1 MNHHL
6 LPLLLTAYG
15 FLTAATTAYGQTV
28 SAEAAPS
35 PAVAD
40 YFFQQKDCV
49 QEKLHLTLDRPYYAP
64 GDTVWLRGTLVAADN
79 LSYMIR
85 TNYIYVELIDPM
97 GDVRLRRKI
106 RREGLCFQHCLP
118 LDSTLTSGRYLLRGY
133 TSWMRNFGSETFFN
147 GAVWIVDPT
156 EEADED
162 APEEAAE
169 TATPDFDVSF
179 LPEGGSRVAGR
190 SQKIAFKAL
199 GDDGLPAAVTGEVY
213 TRQGHRRAATFRS
226 RHDGMGWFTLAS
238 ADNQPDVALE
248 ATVTWQGVTDAAGM
262 PLTRTFALPDATG
275 RWALQV
281 EQVEDSVHYRVLS
294 ADTDG
299 EVGEG
304 LFVVLHSGADLKAVQ
319 PVGRGGEG
327 TLSLGDCRVGV
338 SQLVLCTA
346 EGVGLSR
353 RLLFRQ
359 APELRRP
366 QIDCRITA
374 PDAARQAAEM
384 TLRLTSAD
392 GRPLRGDFAVS
403 LLDGAFVDTTLV
415 HPEGDLTSDL
425 LLTSDLRGEVYD
437 SRYYTNPDVPRAER
451 AEALECLLL
460 THGWS
465 RFATDTLRRAADL
478 QLPHPLESNEW
489 ISGYVNRFFNRKD
502 RRNMERVAISVVDTM
517 GGSWGTAM
525 LDSAGRF
532 FVGNLDYPDRMP
544 LMVRLLSYS
553 ANPHYHFDR
562 PTFPD
567 LSLPDLASTQRR
579 YTPTSA
585 SADSLYRAWLHSLE
599 SRTTRLLGDV
609 VVTDRRPGKGK
620 VKYQQ
625 TFDAAELSQTIDLY
639 DFPLAI
645 DAVNELIRT
654 HPALK
659 YAEGFNDLDT
669 LNTYIDT
676 HAMPNY
682 IPTPAPM
689 LQSSSPHER
698 TPRIILRN
706 VKNQRLYKDKTF
718 EALEYLYSEDI
729 QSIELLC
736 RDTNYITITF
746 KPNTYITSNRPNR
759 RAVTFYTF
767 GYTEPQYFYHP
778 RYLTRA
784 DRDYPKPDLRR
795 TLSWF
800 PSIQTDPQGGLEV
813 RFYTSDHPTQS
824 YLLQVEGVTFS
835 GEAVSIRQRI
845 AP

>member
-1 MNHHL
+1 MGMG
-6 LPLLLTAYG
+6 A
-15 FLTAATTAYGQTV
+15 AYGQV
-28 SAEAAPS
+28 STSVAE
-35 PAVAD
+35 

-49 QEKLHLTLDRPYYAP
+49 QEKLHLTTDRPYYAP

-97 GDVRLRRKI
+97 GDIRMRRKI

-133 TSWMRNFGSETFFN
+133 TSWMRNFDSETFYD
-147 GAVWIVDPT
+147 GAVWVVAPT
-156 EEADED
+156 EEADEEVPD
-162 APEEAAE
+162 EA
-169 TATPDFDVSF
+169 TGVVTPDFDVSF
-179 LPEGGSRVAGR
+179 LPEGGSRVAGCR
-190 SQKIAFKAL
+190 QKIAFKAV
-199 GDDGLPAAVTGEVY
+199 GDDGLPAEVIGEVHS
-213 TRQGHRRAATFRS
+213 REDRRRVATLRS
-226 RHDGMGWFTLAS
+226 QHDGMGWFTLE
-238 ADNQPDVALE
+238 ADVNRADVALE
-248 ATVTWQGVTDAAGM
+248 ATVTWQGMTDAAGM
-262 PLTRTFALPDATG
+262 PMTRTFALPDATG
-275 RWALQV
+275 QWALQV

-294 ADTDG
+294 AATASG
-299 EVGEG
+299 VGNGANREVAAE
-304 LFVVLHSGADLKAVQ
+304 LYVVLHSGADLKAVQ
-319 PVGRGGEG
+319 PVGPRGEG
-327 TLSLGDCRVGV
+327 TLSLADCRVGV
-338 SQLVLCTA
+338 SQLVLCTS
-346 EGVGLSR
+346 EGIGLSR

-359 APELRRP
+359 APEQRRA
-366 QIDCRITA
+366 QVDCRITA
-374 PDAARQAAEM
+374 PEAARQPAEM
-384 TLRLTSAD
+384 TLRLTTAQ
-392 GRPLRGDFAVS
+392 GRPLRGDFALS
-403 LLDGAFVDTTLV
+403 LMDGAFIDTTLM

-425 LLTSDLRGEVYD
+425 LLTSDLRGEIYD

-451 AEALECLLL
+451 AEALECVLL

-465 RFATDTLRRAADL
+465 RFATDTLRSTEGLRL
-478 QLPHPLESNEW
+478 KHPLESNEW

-502 RRNMERVAISVVDTM
+502 RRDLERVAISVVDTM

-525 LDSAGRF
+525 LDSAGHF

-567 LSLPDLASTQRR
+567 LKLQDVAYTQRR
-579 YTPTSA
+579 YSPTLVQG
-585 SADSLYRAWLHSLE
+585 DSLYRAWLRSLE
-599 SRTTRLLGDV
+599 SKTTRLLSDV

-620 VKYQQ
+620 VKYRQ

-639 DFPLAI
+639 DYPLAI

-669 LNTYIDT
+669 LNTYIDM

-682 IPTPAPM
+682 IPTPPPM
-689 LQSSSPHER
+689 LQSGSPHER

-706 VKNQRLYKDKTF
+706 VENKKLYKLK
-718 EALEYLYSEDI
+718 EALECLYSEDI
-729 QSIELLC
+729 QSIELLR
-736 RDTNYITITF
+736 RDTNYVIITF
-746 KPNTYITSNRPNR
+746 KPGTYITSNRPNR

-800 PSIQTDPQGGLEV
+800 PSIQTDEQGALEV
-813 RFYTSDHPTQS
+813 RFYTSDHPTSS
-824 YLLQVEGVTFS
+824 YLFQLEGVTFG